1 VSFTDSTAKVQ
12 IVDFKKVLIV
22 TYYWP
27 PAGGPGVQRWLKFA
41 EYLPEYGIEPI
52 VYTPKNPSYPMIDN
66 SLLEQS
72 PKGLEV
78 IKTPIWEPYRL
89 AEFFNPKSKDYKA
102 GRFEK
107 KENQSLPTRLS
118 VYIRGNFFIPDA
130 RKFWV
135 KPSVKFLGN
144 YLKENQIDVL
154 ITTGPPHS
162 MHLIGL
168 ELKRKYS
175 DLKWIADFRDPW
187 TQISYHSELKLT
199 KNSEKKHKELEEAVI
214 KTADCVLA
222 TSFIDAENYRKIG
235 APEAEVITNGFESDD
250 FEIKKK
256 IQNQKFRISYSG
268 NLESARNPVEL
279 WKALKELT
287 DQNTEFKNQ
296 LEINFYG
303 ILSAEAEETII
314 ENELSKYLKKHGYV
328 NHREA
333 VEGIVNSELQLLTN
347 FPDSKS
353 KGIIP
358 GKLFEYLAARNPIIS
373 IGPSDGD
380 VSKILNRTDA
390 GKHFAHSDREG
401 MKTYILEVYS
411 DFKSGRPKPESN
423 SIQQFSRKEIT
434 GKLALTVARIGGW
447 D

>member
-1 VSFTDSTAKVQ
+1 MDS
-12 IVDFKKVLIV
+12 KKVLIV

-52 VYTPKNPSYPMIDN
+52 VYTPENPSYPMIDN
-66 SLLEQS
+66 SLLEKL
-72 PKGLEV
+72 PKGLKV

-89 AEFFNPKSKDYKA
+89 AEFFNPKSKEYKA

-107 KENQSLPTRLS
+107 KEKQSLLTRLS

-135 KPSVKFLGN
+135 KPSVKFLSN

-168 ELKRKYS
+168 ELKKEYPN
-175 DLKWIADFRDPW
+175 LKWIADFRDPW

-199 KNSEKKHKELEEAVI
+199 KNSEKKHKKLEKSVI
-214 KTADCVLA
+214 RTADCVLA
-222 TSFIDAENYRKIG
+222 TSFTDAENYSKIG
-235 APEAEVITNGFESDD
+235 AAETEVITNGYESDD
-250 FEIKKK
+250 FKIEKK

-268 NLESARNPVEL
+268 NLETARNPVEL
-279 WKALKELT
+279 WKALKELI
-287 DQNTEFKNQ
+287 DQNDEFRNQ

-303 ILSAEAEETII
+303 ILSAEVDETVAE
-314 ENELSKYLKKHGYV
+314 NGLSKFLKKHGYV
-328 NHREA
+328 NHQTA
-333 VEGIVNSELQLLTN
+333 VEGIVNSELLLLTN
-347 FPDSKS
+347 FRDSKS

-358 GKLFEYLAARNPIIS
+358 GKLFEYLAARNPIIA
-373 IGPSDGD
+373 IGPADGD
-380 VSKILNRTDA
+380 VSKILNQTVA
-390 GKHFAHSDREG
+390 GKYFDHSDKEG
-401 MKTYILEVYS
+401 MKACVLEVY
-411 DFKSGRPKPESN
+411 DEFKFGQPKPKSK
-423 SIQQFSRKEIT
+423 SIEQFSRKEIT
-434 GKLALTVARIGGW
+434 KKLAEVLAGT
-447 D
+447 

>member
-1 VSFTDSTAKVQ
+1 MDS
-12 IVDFKKVLIV
+12 KKVLIV

-52 VYTPKNPSYPMIDN
+52 IYTPENPSYPMIDS
-66 SLLEQS
+66 SLLEKY
-72 PKGLEV
+72 PKGLKV
-78 IKTPIWEPYRL
+78 VKTPIWEPYRL
-89 AEFFNPKSKDYKA
+89 AEFFNPKSKEYKA

-107 KENQSLPTRLS
+107 KEKQSLLTRLS

-135 KPSVKFLGN
+135 KPSVKFLSN
-144 YLKENQIDVL
+144 YLKENQIDTVV
-154 ITTGPPHS
+154 TTGPPHS

-168 ELKRKYS
+168 ELKKKYP

-199 KNSEKKHKELEEAVI
+199 KNSEKKHKELESAVI
-214 KTADCVLA
+214 KTADCVIA
-222 TSFIDAENYRKIG
+222 TSFSDAENYTKIG
-235 APEAEVITNGFESDD
+235 AVKTEVVTNGYEEDD
-250 FEIKKK
+250 FKIEKK

-287 DQNTEFKNQ
+287 DQNDEFGNQ

-303 ILSAEAEETII
+303 ILSAEVEETIA
-314 ENELSKYLKKHGYV
+314 ENGLLKYLKKHGYV
-328 NHREA
+328 NHQTA
-333 VEGIVNSELQLLTN
+333 VEGIVNSELLLLTN

-358 GKLFEYLAARNPIIS
+358 GKLFEYLAARNPIIA
-373 IGPSDGD
+373 IGPEDGD
-380 VSKILNRTDA
+380 VLRILNQTNA
-390 GKHFAHSDREG
+390 GKYFEHSDKEG
-401 MKTYILEVYS
+401 TKSYIQEVYCE
-411 DFKSGRPKPESN
+411 FKSGQSKQESGL
-423 SIQQFSRKEIT
+423 IEQFSRKEIT
-434 GKLALTVARIGGW
+434 KKLAAILVRI
-447 D
+447 

>member
-1 VSFTDSTAKVQ
+1 M
-12 IVDFKKVLIV
+12 DFRKVLIV

-52 VYTPKNPSYPMIDN
+52 IYTPKNPSYPMIDN
-66 SLLEQS
+66 SLLEKL
-72 PKGLEV
+72 PKGLKV

-107 KENQSLPTRLS
+107 KEKQSLLTRLS

-135 KPSVKFLGN
+135 KPSVKFLSN

-168 ELKRKYS
+168 ELKRKYPG
-175 DLKWIADFRDPW
+175 LKWIADFRDPW

-199 KNSEKKHKELEEAVI
+199 KNSDKKHKELEKAVM
-214 KTADCVLA
+214 KTADCVIA
-222 TSFIDAENYRKIG
+222 TSFSDAEDYNRIG
-235 APEAEVITNGFESDD
+235 AAKTEVITNGYESVD
-250 FEIKKK
+250 FEIEKK

-287 DQNTEFKNQ
+287 DRNDEFRNQ
-296 LEINFYG
+296 LELNFYG

-314 ENELSKYLKKHGYV
+314 ENGLSKYLIKHGYV
-328 NHREA
+328 NHSAA
-333 VEGIVNSELQLLTN
+333 VEGIVNSELLLLTN

-358 GKLFEYLAARNPIIS
+358 GKLFEYLAARNPIIA

-390 GKHFAHSDREG
+390 GKYFGHSDREG
-401 MKTYILEVYS
+401 MKIYILEVHGN
-411 DFKSGRPKPESN
+411 FKSGQPKPESK
-423 SIQQFSRKEIT
+423 SIEQFSRKEMT
-434 GKLALTVARIGGW
+434 RKLALTIARIGGW
-447 D
+447 V

>member
-1 VSFTDSTAKVQ
+1 MDS
-12 IVDFKKVLIV
+12 KKVLIV

-52 VYTPKNPSYPMIDN
+52 IYTPENPSYPMIDS
-66 SLLEQS
+66 SLLVKL
-72 PKGLEV
+72 PKGLKV
-78 IKTPIWEPYRL
+78 VKTPIWEPYRL
-89 AEFFNPKSKDYKA
+89 AEFFNPKSKEYKA

-107 KENQSLPTRLS
+107 KEKQSLLTRLS

-135 KPSVKFLGN
+135 KPSVKFLSN
-144 YLKENQIDVL
+144 YLKENQIDTVV
-154 ITTGPPHS
+154 TTGPPHS

-168 ELKRKYS
+168 ELKKKYP

-199 KNSEKKHKELEEAVI
+199 KNSEKKHKELEKSVI
-214 KTADCVLA
+214 KTADCALA
-222 TSFIDAENYRKIG
+222 TSFSDAENYTKIG
-235 APEAEVITNGFESDD
+235 AVKTEVVTNGYEEDD
-250 FEIKKK
+250 FKIEKK

-287 DQNTEFKNQ
+287 DQNDEFGNQ

-303 ILSAEAEETII
+303 ILSAEVEETIA
-314 ENELSKYLKKHGYV
+314 ENGLLKYLKKHGYV
-328 NHREA
+328 NHQTA
-333 VEGIVNSELQLLTN
+333 VEGIVNSELLLLTN

-358 GKLFEYLAARNPIIS
+358 GKLFEYLAARNPIIA
-373 IGPSDGD
+373 IGPEDGD
-380 VSKILNRTDA
+380 VLRILNQTNA
-390 GKHFAHSDREG
+390 GKYFEHSDKEG
-401 MKTYILEVYS
+401 TKTYIQEVYGE
-411 DFKSGRPKPESN
+411 FKSGQSKQESGL
-423 SIQQFSRKEIT
+423 IEQFSRKEIT
-434 GKLALTVARIGGW
+434 KKLAAVLVRIW
-447 D
+447 A

>member
-1 VSFTDSTAKVQ
+1 MDS
-12 IVDFKKVLIV
+12 KKVLIV

-52 VYTPKNPSYPMIDN
+52 IYTPENPSYPMIDN
-66 SLLEQS
+66 SLSEKL
-72 PKGLEV
+72 PKGLKV
-78 IKTPIWEPYRL
+78 VKTPIWEPYRL
-89 AEFFNPKSKDYKA
+89 AEFFNPKSKEYKA

-107 KENQSLPTRLS
+107 KEKQSLLTRLS

-135 KPSVKFLGN
+135 KPSVKFLSN

-168 ELKRKYS
+168 ELKKKYPDS
-175 DLKWIADFRDPW
+175 KWIADFRDPW

-199 KNSEKKHKELEEAVI
+199 KNSEKKHKELESNVI

-222 TSFIDAENYRKIG
+222 TSYTDAENYRKIG
-235 APEAEVITNGFESDD
+235 AAETEVITNGYESDD
-250 FEIKKK
+250 FKIEKK

-279 WKALKELT
+279 WKTLKELT
-287 DQNTEFKNQ
+287 DRNDEFRDQ
-296 LEINFYG
+296 FEINFYG
-303 ILSAEAEETII
+303 ILSAEVEETIA
-314 ENELSKYLKKHGYV
+314 ENGLSKYLVKHGYV
-328 NHREA
+328 DHQTA
-333 VEGIVNSELQLLTN
+333 VEGIVNSELLMLTN
-347 FPDSKS
+347 FPDPKS

-358 GKLFEYLAARNPIIS
+358 GKLFEYLAAGNPIIA
-373 IGPSDGD
+373 IGPADGD
-380 VSKILNRTDA
+380 VSKILNQTNA
-390 GKHFAHSDREG
+390 GKYFGHSDREG
-401 MKTYILEVYS
+401 MKVYVQEVF
-411 DFKSGRPKPESN
+411 DEFKSCRSEPESK
-423 SIQQFSRKEIT
+423 SIEQFSRKEIT
-434 GKLALTVARIGGW
+434 KKLAAVLAKA
-447 D
+447 